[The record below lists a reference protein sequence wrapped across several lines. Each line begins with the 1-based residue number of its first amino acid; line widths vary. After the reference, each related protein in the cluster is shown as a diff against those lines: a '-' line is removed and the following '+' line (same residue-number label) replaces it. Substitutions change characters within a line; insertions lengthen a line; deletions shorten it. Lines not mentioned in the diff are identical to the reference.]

1 MALTPPSNPTPLDLS
16 DSYGP
21 ILVGGNLSWAAWGI
35 SCLQLFLY
43 YTNYEKDSRSMKL
56 FVFAVWLISTIAEVM
71 VLAFMWQILI
81 LEWAEVPVTHPLAL
95 HRNWVASIVFA
106 AVQVFFLFRIYKL
119 INGSRWKKLFVPVLM
134 APFIIWQT
142 FGLIPYLIFTLRDPD
157 IALLST
163 RRIIAMEISL
173 RACSAVVDIVIAG
186 VMTYLLYTRRRSDLI
201 ASKRMIHRLILLTAV
216 TGFWTAIVALVDLV
230 LMGVYTHGL
239 QFGYLEY
246 PLCSLY
252 VNALLANL
260 NARHFVRK
268 GDVIKFST
276 FHESEDGTMAVRGSE
291 VSSSRHT
298 APGKGTPA
306 MTIMVD
312 TDRIVNADYSESME
326 SVKVTDAHNAD

>member
-1 MALTPPSNPTPLDLS
+1 MAAAPPSNLTPLDLS

-21 ILVGGNLSWAAWGI
+21 ILVGGNLSWAAWGV

-43 YTNYEKDSRSMKL
+43 YTNYEKDSLAMKL
-56 FVFAVWLISTIAEVM
+56 FVFAIWLISTIAEVM

-81 LEWAEVPVTHPLAL
+81 LGWAEVPVTHPLAL

-106 AVQVFFLFRIYKL
+106 AVQVFFLFRIYKRTIHNL
-119 INGSRWKKLFVPVLM
+119 ANL
-134 APFIIWQT
+134 
-142 FGLIPYLIFTLRDPD
+142 LRDPD

-173 RACSAVVDIVIAG
+173 RACSAVIDIVIAG
-186 VMTYLLYTRRRSDLI
+186 VMTYLLYTRRHSNLT
-201 ASKRMIHRLILLTAV
+201 ASVNLAATTSKRMIHRLIVLTAV
-216 TGFWTAIVALVDLV
+216 TGFWTAIVALIDLV

-246 PLCSLY
+246 PLCSLH

-276 FHESEDGTMAVRGSE
+276 FHESEDSATAVRGSE
-291 VSSSRHT
+291 ISSNRNT
-298 APGKGTPA
+298 APKGVTHPC
-306 MTIMVD
+306 
-312 TDRIVNADYSESME
+312 NDY
-326 SVKVTDAHNAD
+326 HGGY